1 MRSAR
6 IDPNFKIV
14 EASGYKELMLIISLY
29 AKFTQKE
36 NLRLETYMTSLNCL
50 IDKSLKF

>member
-1 MRSAR
+1 MRSVF

-14 EASGYKELMLIISLY
+14 EGSGYKELMLIISLY

-36 NLRLETYMTSLNCL
+36 NLRVETYVTSLNCL
-50 IDKSLKF
+50 TDKSLTF